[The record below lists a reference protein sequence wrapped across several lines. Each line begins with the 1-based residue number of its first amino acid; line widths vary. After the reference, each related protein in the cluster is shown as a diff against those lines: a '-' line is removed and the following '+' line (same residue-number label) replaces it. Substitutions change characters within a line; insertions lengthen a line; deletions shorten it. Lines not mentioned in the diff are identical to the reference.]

1 MRQPS
6 FEKYLLTYAQ
16 ELTGCD
22 SQSLNK
28 LLSLSLN
35 GHARA
40 FEPLVLLCILK
51 GKKGLL
57 LTKLAGTTFKHNIE
71 FMLSKDWDKGSLISF
86 LVESEEENHNLKR
99 YRKVYRSYQ
108 AMVSRPAVDRE
119 VVLLMRER
127 ILEVMKEKKLSNY
140 RVYTDLSLNHG
151 NINRYL
157 KHGDASKLSRQTA
170 RRILDYVISIQSFN
184 ERWQTRVC
192 LTRQWSGRPFGHS

>member
-57 LTKLAGTTFKHNIE
+57 LTKLAGTTFKHNVE

-86 LVESEEENHNLKR
+86 LVESEEENHNLER

-184 ERWQTRVC
+184 ERRQTRVC

>member
-86 LVESEEENHNLKR
+86 LVESEEENHNLER